1 MKRLSSLLTIVL
13 VLSFGLGGTAG
24 AKTLVIGFDDDLFTL
39 DPADFSHR
47 QTEAM
52 LRQVYEGL
60 STYMPDRDIVLELAE
75 SIEAVDDVTYK
86 VKVRQGVTFH
96 DGTPLTAEDVAF
108 SINRLVKEGAMA
120 GRTSQRRSLLGPT
133 REAIAVDNDTVLIKL
148 DHPWPL
154 FERFIPLQMIVPH
167 SVGDEYIDH
176 PIGTGPF
183 VFEEWVRG
191 SHFTV
196 VRNENYWGK
205 KPQLDRV
212 VFRIIEDASARVAA
226 LRAGEVDIATFI
238 PVHEIPSLESAS
250 HLEVVSV
257 LGTRSYFL
265 ELNVNKPPFNDIRV
279 RQAMNYAVDIDTII
293 NVLYEGRATR
303 IPFILSPQAFAYH
316 DGLQKYPYDPAKA
329 KKLLAEAGYPNGFE
343 FELDVVDIHRSR
355 AEIYQAMLAQVGIR
369 VKIRTWPNSGA
380 LKDAWWQ
387 AKKLP
392 VEQQRDAILND
403 WGNSSLDPYDILI
416 PKFHSDPYGLG
427 RGNYSGYANPEVDRL
442 LESTLQATSDEERRD
457 AFMRVQEIIYHDVP
471 MVFEFVPHEIYG
483 VNRRVKNFRPS
494 PDSRMHLIDVDVE

>member
-196 VRNENYWGK
+196 ARNENYWGK

>member
-167 SVGDEYIDH
+167 NVGDEYIDH